1 MERKN
6 KSSIWKI
13 LITIILTAFVTFI
26 ITAVIILRIVNLQE
40 NYSIKNSKTEGSS
53 LDVTLANFRRILELK
68 YIGEINDEKMK
79 ESAIKG
85 YISGLEDPYT
95 EYFTKEEM
103 QAFNEDTQ
111 GEYVGVGIYTT
122 NDTEKNA
129 IVVLRTIG
137 NSPANKA
144 GLLTGDIITKV
155 DDVSYT
161 GEQLSEAVK
170 QMKGIAGTNVKI
182 TILRNDQE
190 MEFNIKRE
198 NIKIEHVSS
207 NVLEN
212 NIGYIKISSFEG
224 GCANEFETHYK
235 ELEKKN
241 ISSLIIDLRY
251 NGGGIV
257 TEALQIADLMVPKNE
272 TLLITKDKNEQEEV
286 TKSAKDKTINIPIV
300 VLVNEYSASASEILA
315 GILKEDINAKLIGIK
330 TYGKGVIQ
338 TVYPLADG
346 SGLKITTNEYYTPNR
361 NKINKIGIEPTIEIK
376 LPKEWQNMAN
386 VPTEEDTQLKKAIEE
401 LKNN

>member
-1 MERKN
+1 MKKEN
-6 KSSIWKI
+6 NVWKI
-13 LITIILTAFVTFI
+13 IVTIVITAFVTFI
-26 ITAVIILRIVNLQE
+26 ITAVSVFRLVNIRE
-40 NYSIKNSKTEGSS
+40 NYHIKNSKTPTTS
-53 LDVTLANFRRILELK
+53 LEVTLTNFRRILEQK
-68 YIGEINDEKMK
+68 YIGEMDENKMID
-79 ESAIKG
+79 SAIKG
-85 YISGLEDPYT
+85 YISGLGDPYT

-103 QAFNEDTQ
+103 QEFNEDTQ

-190 MEFNIKRE
+190 MEFNITRE

-272 TLLITKDKNEQEEV
+272 TLLITRDKNEQEEV
-286 TKSAKDKTINIPIV
+286 TKSTKDKTINIPIV

-315 GILKEDINAKLIGIK
+315 GILKEDINAKLIGVK